1 MNPEAATLRLALFPR
16 SSFLTDVLLVLAG
29 TGFVALAAQVKISLS
44 FTPVPITGQTFAVVL
59 VGASLGALLGL
70 ASLGLYLFVG
80 ALGAPIYAEG
90 QGGWDVLTGPTGGY
104 IVGFCCAAALVGWM
118 AQQRWDRRFN
128 SAVAAMLTGNVVIY
142 LFGLPWLG
150 PRGDAGS
157 GSLSVRRR
165 RSSQALPRGRAPS
178 QRLEARPAAAR
189 LAGVSRPL
197 RRVPG
202 TLVRQ
207 REEGAKWPAS
217 RNRSTSRCP

>member
-1 MNPEAATLRLALFPR
+1 MNPEAATLRLAVFPR
-16 SSFLTDVLLVLAG
+16 SSFLINVLLVLAG
-29 TGFVALAAQVKISLS
+29 TGFVALAAQVKISLR

-142 LFGLPWLG
+142 LFGLPWLAREIG
-150 PRGDAGS
+150 TGLEGTLEAGLYPFVVGDLLKLYLAAALLPS
-157 GSLSVRRR
+157 AWKLVRR
-165 RSSQALPRGRAPS
+165 LRG
-178 QRLEARPAAAR
+178 
-189 LAGVSRPL
+189 
-197 RRVPG
+197 
-202 TLVRQ
+202 
-207 REEGAKWPAS
+207 
-217 RNRSTSRCP
+217 